1 MRISKYSSSRRF
13 ASDLLQ
19 FCLQLQEQFCN
30 KTFPG
35 EKNTYRKLRKQIP
48 ADVYFQAILK
58 WAKSEGLENAFL
70 LKKWRKKLYYL
81 DRNFSISSWIFP
93 TERLVPAKLFACDIA
108 CKTLAFVTKSSGI
121 CLF

>member
-30 KTFPG
+30 KMFPG

-48 ADVYFQAILK
+48 ADVYYLTGIK

-70 LKKWRKKLYYL
+70 LKMAEKRY
-81 DRNFSISSWIFP
+81 IIWIGTF
-93 TERLVPAKLFACDIA
+93 R
-108 CKTLAFVTKSSGI
+108 
-121 CLF
+121 